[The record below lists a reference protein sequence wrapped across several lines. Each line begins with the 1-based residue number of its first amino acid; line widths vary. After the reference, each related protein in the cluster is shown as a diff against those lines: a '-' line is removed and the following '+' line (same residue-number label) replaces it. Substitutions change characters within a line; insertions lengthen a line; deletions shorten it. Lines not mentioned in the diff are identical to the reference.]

1 MKFNVLVSSLILLGI
16 LQATVVQ
23 AKVWRVNNTTGVAA
37 DFKEVSTA
45 IANALVVNGDTL
57 YVEGTA
63 TSYATATLNKKIV
76 IIGSGYLLSGTGANT
91 GLQAMGQSTKISILN
106 IDSLGTGST
115 IMGVSTQFY
124 LNSNVDDITIT
135 RCEGYIGRYN
145 TYPNSKI
152 VNLTIN
158 KYIGYIDMVNYT
170 LENPRIT
177 NCILTNVVVLN
188 TIINGLIRNNVFTTQ
203 VTLANSY
210 ITNNI
215 FLSTTNITSSTIK
228 YNIAVTNVLP
238 AGNGN
243 QNNVSSTVLFVGTGS
258 GDGRYMLKAGS
269 PAIGAGEP
277 INGETPDVGAFGT
290 ADPYRLS
297 GIPPIPSIYMLTVP
311 GSVPAAAT
319 SMDITFSTRSNN

>member
-106 IDSLGTGST
+106 IDPLGTGST

-238 AGNGN
+238 AANGN
-243 QNNVSSTVLFVGTGS
+243 QNNVSSAVLFVGTGS